1 MQFSRIILALALAFT
16 GANAFVPAN
25 RMWGARMTSVKM
37 FGEVET
43 KLVGIVAEQL
53 GVEESKVTNDAN
65 FANDLG
71 ADSLDVVEMVM
82 KIEEEF
88 GVDIPDE
95 RAEEVQNLADAVKLI
110 EELQ

>member
-1 MQFSRIILALALAFT
+1 MQFSRIVLALALAFT
-16 GANAFVPAN
+16 GANAFVPPTV
-25 RMWGARMTSVKM
+25 WGARMTSVKM

-65 FANDLG
+65 GLG

-110 EELQ
+110 EDLQ